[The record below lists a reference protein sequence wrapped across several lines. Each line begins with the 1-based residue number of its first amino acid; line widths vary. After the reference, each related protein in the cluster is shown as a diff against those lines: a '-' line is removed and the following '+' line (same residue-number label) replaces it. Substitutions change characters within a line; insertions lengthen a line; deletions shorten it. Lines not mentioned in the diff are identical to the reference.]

1 MSLGFCVR
9 VWKFAFLKCLVLVT
23 GSGGGVLNSIA
34 LYFYCVVVF
43 FLLRRRFVFVAPPR
57 AGAVLSRFVETGED
71 SRDPGSPNHFIQFP
85 SFLLDNLYRLWRTL
99 GLIFVNE
106 LWLFWGFLTG
116 YSSDS
121 LSITRHASPSSP
133 DGHYGRLDTEFLIS
147 DERKGMAGHDQNG
160 SLLGLATSAV
170 VSGRRDVSR
179 QD

>member
-1 MSLGFCVR
+1 MFLGFGVR

-34 LYFYCVVVF
+34 LYFSCVVVF

-57 AGAVLSRFVETGED
+57 AGAVLSRFVETGGD
-71 SRDPGSPNHFIQFP
+71 SRGLPWKSE
-85 SFLLDNLYRLWRTL
+85 SLYSALVL
-99 GLIFVNE
+99 
-106 LWLFWGFLTG
+106 LFWRNTKR

-133 DGHYGRLDTEFLIS
+133 DGHYGRLDTEFLS
-147 DERKGMAGHDQNG
+147 GERNGMAGHDQNG
-160 SLLGLATSAV
+160 SLLGQATSAV